1 MTPDRLRK
9 KIAEKLLAQGWV
21 ADMDRFSP
29 ALGGTRTS
37 YKGDYFRWEGWGHR
51 VGQTVRYNFCC
62 YDTMTTCARKD
73 VVLIVSRD
81 GEVSAQ
87 KVQIPPTSV

>member
-1 MTPDRLRK
+1 MTPDRLRA

-21 ADMDRFSP
+21 AEMDRFTP

-37 YKGDYFRWEGWGHR
+37 PKGDYFRWEGWGHR
-51 VGQTVRYNFCC
+51 VGQTVLYNFHC

-73 VVLIVSRD
+73 VDLFVDRD
-81 GEVSAQ
+81 GEVMA
-87 KVQIPPTSV
+87 KVQATHPSV